1 MSWYDT
7 YTSYY
12 DILSRMHRS
21 PISEL
26 PLRTMGQQKRRRSAH
41 LQASEYQQLASFRY
55 ALRSFLR
62 FSEAAAEKV
71 GLTAQ
76 HYQALLAL
84 CATADDRVTINDLAQ
99 ELLIRHNSAVGLV
112 DRLTSQGLVSRE
124 PSPEDGRKV
133 VLRLTAKGDRVLEK
147 LAEVHREE
155 LRRIGPQ
162 LEALLHQITQ
172 ADSARN

>member
-1 MSWYDT
+1 M
-7 YTSYY
+7 
-12 DILSRMHRS
+12 LRS
-21 PISEL
+21 PISGL
-26 PLRTMGQQKRRRSAH
+26 PFRVMSQQKRRRSAH
-41 LQASEYQQLASFRY
+41 LDASEYQQLASFRY

-76 HYQALLAL
+76 HYQALLAV
-84 CATADDRVTINDLAQ
+84 CATADGHVTINDLAQ
-99 ELLIRHNSAVGLV
+99 QLLIRHNSAVGLV
-112 DRLTSQGLVSRE
+112 DRLTAQGLLARE

-133 VLRLTAKGDRVLEK
+133 YLRLTAKGDRVLEK

-162 LEALLHQITQ
+162 LEALLHDITR
-172 ADSARN
+172 AETKAG